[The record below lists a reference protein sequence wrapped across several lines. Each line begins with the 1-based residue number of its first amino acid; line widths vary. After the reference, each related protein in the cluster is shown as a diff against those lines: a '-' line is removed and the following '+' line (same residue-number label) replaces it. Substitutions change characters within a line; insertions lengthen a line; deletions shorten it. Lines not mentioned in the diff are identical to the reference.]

1 VFRAIRLAS
10 LQEAPY
16 AFGSSYEAEVG
27 ASEDS
32 WRRRLSDRTRFVAEV
47 DGKVVG
53 TVGAGPGEF
62 ESAAALTALWVDP
75 GFRGRGVGSAL
86 VDAVV
91 EWAKGKGFNQ
101 VLLWVTEVNEN
112 AQRLYERCGFAR
124 TGRMIEVRPREP
136 AVEYEMAKAL

>member
-10 LQEAPY
+10 LREAPY
-16 AFGSSYEAEVG
+16 AFGSTYEAEVG

-62 ESAAALTALWVDP
+62 DGAAALTALWVDP

-86 VDAVV
+86 VDVV
-91 EWAKGKGFNQ
+91 VDWAREEGFNQ
-101 VLLWVTEVNEN
+101 LLLWVTEVNEN
-112 AQRLYERCGFAR
+112 AERLYERQGFAR

-136 AVEYEMAKAL
+136 AVEYEMAKLL

>member
-1 VFRAIRLAS
+1 MFRAIRLAS
-10 LQEAPY
+10 LREAPY
-16 AFGSSYEAEVG
+16 AFGSTYEAEVG

-53 TVGAGPGEF
+53 TVSAGPGEF
-62 ESAAALTALWVDP
+62 DGAAALTALWVDP

-86 VDAVV
+86 VDVV
-91 EWAKGKGFNQ
+91 VDWAREEGFNQ
-101 VLLWVTEVNEN
+101 LLLWVTEVNEN
-112 AQRLYERCGFAR
+112 AERLYERQGFAR

-136 AVEYEMAKAL
+136 AVEYEMAKLL

>member
-1 VFRAIRLAS
+1 MFRAIRLAS
-10 LQEAPY
+10 LREAPY
-16 AFGSSYEAEVG
+16 AFGSTYEAEVG

-62 ESAAALTALWVDP
+62 DGAAALTALWVDP

-86 VDAVV
+86 VDVV
-91 EWAKGKGFNQ
+91 VDWAREEGFNQ
-101 VLLWVTEVNEN
+101 LLLWVTEVNEN
-112 AQRLYERCGFAR
+112 AERLYERQGFAR

-136 AVEYEMAKAL
+136 AVEYEMAKLL